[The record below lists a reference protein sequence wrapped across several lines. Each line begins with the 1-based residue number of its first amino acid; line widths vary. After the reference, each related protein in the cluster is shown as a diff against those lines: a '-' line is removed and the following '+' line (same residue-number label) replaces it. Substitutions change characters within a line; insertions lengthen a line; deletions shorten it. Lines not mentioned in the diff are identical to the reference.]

1 MTVYDYTMD
10 GYGSFLG
17 NLAGCNAYADSSVA
31 TWNTEYSGGTYK
43 CRFYVEAKIKCPEG
57 EDDFTSIYFR
67 WCLQTSTWFGIPTSF
82 SYKIYAY
89 NYDTSSWVEIKS
101 GSGTGYQQGVKY
113 YTTDIDTDW
122 TTPVHRPDGWYRDAS
137 LRVYVYNTAG
147 LWVNVDLLNADVYWT

>member
-1 MTVYDYTMD
+1 MTVYTYTMD

-17 NLAGCNAYADSSVA
+17 NLPGCNSYSDSSVA
-31 TWNTEYSGGTYK
+31 TWNTQYSGGTYK
-43 CRFYVEAKIKCPEG
+43 CRFYVTAKILCDEE

-67 WCLQTSTWFGIPTSF
+67 WCLQTSTIFGIPTSF
-82 SYKIYAY
+82 SYKIWAY
-89 NYDTSSWVEIKS
+89 NYDISDWVSIKN
-101 GSGTGYQQGVKY
+101 GTGTGYQQGVKY

-122 TTPVHRPDGWYRDAS
+122 TTPTSRPEGDCREAS